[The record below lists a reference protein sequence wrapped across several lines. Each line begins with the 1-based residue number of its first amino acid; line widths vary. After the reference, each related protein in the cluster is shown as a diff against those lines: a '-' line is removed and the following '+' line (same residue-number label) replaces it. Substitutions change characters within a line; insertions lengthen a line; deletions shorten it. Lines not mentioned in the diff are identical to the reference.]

1 MFTSCL
7 QFEKKTEPFSTLGGL
22 IWIKYLK
29 EQNLD
34 DFYLTVKS
42 GVLLLI
48 QVLNER
54 DALAQESRDR
64 ETRILSL
71 NNDLE
76 SLRSQLEESERVKRM
91 LQMELDESARF
102 L

>member
-1 MFTSCL
+1 M
-7 QFEKKTEPFSTLGGL
+7 
-22 IWIKYLK
+22 
-29 EQNLD
+29 
-34 DFYLTVKS
+34 
-42 GVLLLI
+42 
-48 QVLNER
+48 NER

-91 LQMELDESARF
+91 LQMELDESVSFA
-102 L
+102 